1 MAPISKLDDE
11 ETILKKLNTVSSF
24 IDILVV
30 TRAINYKGN
39 SQSFLRYI
47 IYSLVKEIRNK
58 SLDELKV
65 ILKEKLY
72 SNKETLESLDKY
84 TYTNG
89 SRKFIHYLFARCIL
103 YVERTKYNNSEINM
117 NSLMVARKQNRFV
130 LAPIISDF
138 IKYKE
143 HFKKEETFNLTEKKI
158 GNYILI
164 PNPISVGFC
173 SDNSPSKI
181 NRISKEF
188 NLTKTLANSYYTNL
202 ESNDYL
208 KSIGFSEFKDFKNT
222 IENRTNAMNNLIR
235 EIWDIEKI

>member
-1 MAPISKLDDE
+1 MAPINKLDDE
-11 ETILKKLNTVSSF
+11 DTILQKLNTVSSF

-47 IYSLVKEIRNK
+47 IYSLVKEVRNK
-58 SLDELKV
+58 SLIELKE

-84 TYTNG
+84 AYTNG

-117 NSLMVARKQNRFV
+117 NSLMVARRQNRFV
-130 LAPIISDF
+130 LTPIISDF
-138 IKYKE
+138 TKYGE
-143 HFKKEETFNLTEKKI
+143 HFKKEEIFNLTEKKI

-181 NRISKEF
+181 SRISKEF
-188 NLTKTLANSYYTNL
+188 NLTKSLASSYYTNL
-202 ESNDYL
+202 EPNDYL
-208 KSIGFSEFKDFKNT
+208 KSIGFSEFKDFKST